1 MIEALSRVA
10 HLFALLFAPRL
21 LSPDPPAGGLDFAI
35 LGAVVL
41 IAGPALGALLV
52 REWDAL
58 EAKIALGLWVCAD
71 IALLAAAIGTSSR
84 GSPLLSGF
92 YVAGPFVWSA
102 LAATA
107 ATLAG
112 QYLGVSFKNKRMGGA
127 IITLAIGIFI
137 FRDANALLSSTT
149 DQWSA
154 ALAADPDHERA
165 LFALGDKVSP
175 ASLDACISKRPSA
188 CACRVLR
195 AERALDA
202 ERGAAALEELGHASC
217 AGHRLETRAYAA
229 QALGLAMTN
238 RGAEANEAATK
249 VLAEAPD
256 DPRALFAMALSASQR
271 QDVDGAIDFA
281 KRAAE
286 QGTARGP
293 LLLSSQL
300 FIGKNDF
307 SAARAALAK
316 LLEQH
321 PDDPDAVYNLAL
333 ISDREGNYNQAR
345 EGYLKALKL
354 RPALANARYNL
365 ALLTLRNGFG
375 EEAKNHIRRFVEAFP
390 DDPRR
395 AGLEARMPL

>member
-1 MIEALSRVA
+1 MIEVLSRVA

-21 LSPDPPAGGLDFAI
+21 LSPDPAAGGIDFAVV
-35 LGAVVL
+35 GALIL
-41 IAGPALGALLV
+41 IAGPAVGVVLV
-52 REWDAL
+52 RQWDVL
-58 EAKIALGLWVCAD
+58 EAKLALGLWLCAD
-71 IALLAAAIGTSSR
+71 LALIGTAMGTSSR
-84 GSPLLSGF
+84 GAPLLSG
-92 YVAGPFVWSA
+92 YYIAAPFVWSA
-102 LAATA
+102 LAATM

-137 FRDANALLSSTT
+137 FRDASSLLSNTS

-175 ASLDACISKRPSA
+175 ASLEACVTKRPSA

-195 AERALDA
+195 AERALDV

-217 AGHRLETRAYAA
+217 AGHRLERRAYAA

-238 RGAEANEAATK
+238 RGPEASEAATK
-249 VLAEAPD
+249 VLGEAPED
-256 DPRALFAMALSASQR
+256 ARALFAMALAASQR
-271 QDVDGAIDFA
+271 QDVDAAIDFA
-281 KRAAE
+281 KRASE
-286 QGTARGP
+286 RGTARGP

-300 FIGKNDF
+300 LIGKGDF
-307 SAARAALAK
+307 AGARAVIAK

-321 PDDPDAVYNLAL
+321 PDDPDAVYNLAV
-333 ISDREGNYNQAR
+333 ISDREGNYNAAR

-354 RPALANARYNL
+354 RPAMANARYNL
-365 ALLTLRNGFG
+365 ALLTLRNGFT
-375 EEAKNHIRRFVEAFP
+375 EEAKNHIRRFGEAFP

-395 AGLEARMPL
+395 AGLEARIPP

>member
-1 MIEALSRVA
+1 VIEVLSRVA
-10 HLFALLFAPRL
+10 HLFALLFAPRG
-21 LSPDPPAGGLDFAI
+21 LSPDPPSGSVDFAI
-35 LGAVVL
+35 LGAFIL
-41 IAGPALGALLV
+41 LAGPAIGVYLV
-52 REWDAL
+52 RQWDVL

-71 IALLAAAIGTSSR
+71 IALVATAIGTGSR
-84 GSPLLSGF
+84 GAPLLSGF
-92 YVAGPFVWSA
+92 YVAAPFVWSA

-127 IITLAIGIFI
+127 IITLVIGIFI
-137 FRDANALLSSTT
+137 FRDASALLSTT
-149 DQWSA
+149 SDQWSA
-154 ALAADPDHERA
+154 ALAADADHERA
-165 LFALGDKVSP
+165 LFALGDKVTP
-175 ASLDACISKRPSA
+175 ASLEACIKKRPSA
-188 CACRVLR
+188 CACRVPR

-238 RGAEANEAATK
+238 RGGEASEAATK
-249 VLAEAPD
+249 VLEQSPD
-256 DPRALFAMALSASQR
+256 DPRALFAMALAKSQL

-286 QGTARGP
+286 HGSTRGP

-300 FIGKNDF
+300 LIGKGDL
-307 SAARAALAK
+307 AGARAVLAK

-321 PDDPDAVYNLAL
+321 PDDPDAVYNLAV
-333 ISDREGNYNQAR
+333 IGDREGNYNQAR

-354 RPALANARYNL
+354 RPAMANARYNL
-365 ALLTLRNGFG
+365 ALLTLRNGFA